1 MGTENK
7 VLKPIDQ
14 FRISLT
20 EVSTGKYKGPVGSV
34 FGKAAGGP
42 TSIPPRNLKS
52 NYLEKKRNS
61 VFHKAFNSDSQQL
74 KNFVP
79 PVYVKSGSDETRL
92 VKLYTSSF
100 LTKNIDPKN
109 HIVLAKA
116 MYSKKFQAD
125 GVIIRYGDMG
135 ADYFVLAKGKVR
147 VTVYH
152 KGTDPDDPELAKKIA
167 FEKVLEPKAAEQSD
181 DQNP

>member
-1 MGTENK
+1 MY
-7 VLKPIDQ
+7 I
-14 FRISLT
+14 
-20 EVSTGKYKGPVGSV
+20 
-34 FGKAAGGP
+34 
-42 TSIPPRNLKS
+42 
-52 NYLEKKRNS
+52 
-61 VFHKAFNSDSQQL
+61 
-74 KNFVP
+74 
-79 PVYVKSGSDETRL
+79 KSGSDETRL